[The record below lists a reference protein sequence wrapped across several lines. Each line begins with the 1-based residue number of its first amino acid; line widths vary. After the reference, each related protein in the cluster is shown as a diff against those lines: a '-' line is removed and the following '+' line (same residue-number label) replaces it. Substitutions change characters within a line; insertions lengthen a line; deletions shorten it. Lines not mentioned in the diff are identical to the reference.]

1 MSKPTD
7 DEIILE
13 LSRHGSMMTYHLTNW
28 LRMKHQ
34 GLDTAFVLR
43 RLKVM
48 EKAGKV
54 RRARTSYVIQIFWA
68 IADPAPKGEQHG

>member
-7 DEIILE
+7 EEILIE
-13 LSRHGSMMTYHLTNW
+13 LSRYNSMMTYHVTNW
-28 LRMKHQ
+28 LREKHK

-48 EKAGKV
+48 EKAGRVK
-54 RRARTSYVIQIFWA
+54 RARTSYVRQICWA
-68 IADPAPKGEQHG
+68 VVQVGGSHG